1 MTARGWFLFSVMSV
15 VWGIPYLLIKVAVE
29 ADLSPSMVVF
39 TRCALGAALLLPF
52 ALRQGALPRTVRL
65 HWRPMLAF
73 ACIEIIG
80 PWWTLTDAER
90 HLSSSTAGLL
100 IAGVPIVGV
109 ALARF
114 FGAGERLGV
123 RRAAGLTLGLAGVAV
138 LTVPHL
144 TGGDARSLGELLLT
158 VLGYATAPLIAARWL
173 RQVPTLQLT
182 APCLA
187 LAALV
192 YAPAAAMT
200 WPSSVP
206 SPSVLAALAG
216 LGVICTAV
224 AFVTFLELIKE
235 VGPTRAM
242 VFTYVNPAV
251 AVAAGA
257 AFLDEQLTAGV
268 LAAFALILTGSVLA
282 TAAGPGRTPRP
293 LLRRPGK
300 QPPDTGPGHP
310 AEPRRRA
317 SPVAWS
323 TRQTSRADGRV
334 ESPSRGA
341 SRGTSGLHRAGWWLT
356 ATRGDPRDSATES
369 RPPGTVLVRPP
380 VRVKRW
386 CKRPPVPRVTWAA
399 R

>member
-1 MTARGWFLFSVMSV
+1 MTARGWFLFALMGV
-15 VWGIPYLLIKVAVE
+15 VWGIPYLMIKVAVE
-29 ADLSPSMVVF
+29 AVSPSVVVF

-52 ALRQGALPRTVRL
+52 AIRQGDLIRTVRR

-114 FGAGERLGV
+114 FGDTEHLGV
-123 RRAAGLTLGLAGVAV
+123 RRLTGLVLGLAGVAV

-144 TGGDARSLGELLLT
+144 TGGNARSLAEVLLT
-158 VLGYATAPLIAARWL
+158 VLGYATAPLIAARRL
-173 RQVPTLQLT
+173 RDVPSLQLT
-182 APCLA
+182 AGCLT

-192 YAPAAAMT
+192 YVPAAVLTSPAAM
-200 WPSSVP
+200 PSAE
-206 SPSVLAALAG
+206 VLAALTV

-224 AFVTFLELIKE
+224 AFVAFLELIKE
-235 VGPTRAM
+235 VGPTRAT

-257 AFLDEQLTAGV
+257 LFLDEPLTAGIAV
-268 LAAFALILTGSVLA
+268 AFALILAGSVLA
-282 TAAGPGRTPRP
+282 TAAGP
-293 LLRRPGK
+293 RPG
-300 QPPDTGPGHP
+300 
-310 AEPRRRA
+310 AR
-317 SPVAWS
+317 PVPWS

-334 ESPSRGA
+334 ESLRG
-341 SRGTSGLHRAGWWLT
+341 L
-356 ATRGDPRDSATES
+356 PEE
-369 RPPGTVLVRPP
+369 RPGSTGQGGG
-380 VRVKRW
+380 
-386 CKRPPVPRVTWAA
+386 
-399 R
+399 